1 MNERTASETRAEQ
14 IRREHDELRQLLGS
28 VRRTLAD
35 RLETVASVAEK
46 LSELCEHVET
56 HFAEEETG
64 GFFDQVLEKEP
75 RFGERTQALQ
85 NEHVQ
90 LLAAVRK
97 LAETSRAEGDSD
109 DWWLRVEGEFH
120 EFSKDL
126 MRHESKEN
134 ELLQDTLS
142 VDIGAAD

>member
-1 MNERTASETRAEQ
+1 MNEKTASDTRAEQ
-14 IRREHDELRQLLGS
+14 IRREHEELRQLLGS

-35 RLETVASVAEK
+35 RLETVASVVEK
-46 LSELCEHVET
+46 LSDLCEHVET

-75 RFGERTQALQ
+75 RFGNRTQALQ

-97 LAETSRAEGDSD
+97 LAETSLAEGDSD
-109 DWWLRVEGEFH
+109 DWWRRVEGEFH

-142 VDIGAAD
+142 VDIGAED